1 MIPCYVE
8 FEKDCQALQVHI
20 SSRIVQNLILTIV
33 LIVKVYLEK
42 WQCLLKAIS
51 NK

>member
-8 FEKDCQALQVHI
+8 FEKDCQALQVHV

>member
-8 FEKDCQALQVHI
+8 FEKDCQALQVHL

-42 WQCLLKAIS
+42 W
-51 NK
+51 

>member
-8 FEKDCQALQVHI
+8 FEKDCQALLVHV
-20 SSRIVQNLILTIV
+20 SSRIVQNLHVILTIV

-42 WQCLLKAIS
+42 W
-51 NK
+51 

>member
-8 FEKDCQALQVHI
+8 FEKDCHALQVHV

-42 WQCLLKAIS
+42 W
-51 NK
+51 

>member
-8 FEKDCQALQVHI
+8 FEKDCQALQVHV
-20 SSRIVQNLILTIV
+20 SSIIVQNLILIIV

-42 WQCLLKAIS
+42 W
-51 NK
+51 